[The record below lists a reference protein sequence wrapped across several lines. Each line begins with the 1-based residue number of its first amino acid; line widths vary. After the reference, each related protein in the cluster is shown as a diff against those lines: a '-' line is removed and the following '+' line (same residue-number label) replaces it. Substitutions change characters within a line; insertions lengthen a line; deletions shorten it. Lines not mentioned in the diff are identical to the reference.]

1 MRRTLDLP
9 DAPGVWL
16 WKKEA
21 YFDCLRVYA
30 SSRHGGLYYYDKD
43 EDECQVD
50 GLRDDFPEGGQW
62 QGPITWEE
70 S

>member
-21 YFDCLRVYA
+21 YFDCMRVYS
-30 SSRHGGLYYYDKD
+30 SSRRAGLYYYDM
-43 EDECQVD
+43 EGYERQVD
-50 GLRDDFPEGGQW
+50 LLLDDYPEGGQW

-70 S
+70 V